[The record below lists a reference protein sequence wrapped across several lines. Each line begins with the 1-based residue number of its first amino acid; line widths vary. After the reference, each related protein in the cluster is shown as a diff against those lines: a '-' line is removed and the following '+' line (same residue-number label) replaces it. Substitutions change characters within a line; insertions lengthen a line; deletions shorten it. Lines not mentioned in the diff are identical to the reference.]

1 MDYTPWLKNSLGEL
15 PPCTF
20 GVPLIEWANDAT
32 VREQLHIPDY
42 VQAWDMC
49 EGDID
54 YTINP
59 EGSQW
64 VWERHQ
70 NAYRMLKFS
79 GDMDGAVPTSGTRN
93 WIKSMNRDVLEAYRP
108 WYVGGQVAGYL
119 EEQDGLTFLTVHAAG
134 HMVPQDQRERAHVM
148 VNSWVRN
155 ETLPSTPN

>member
-64 VWERHQ
+64 VWEKHQ

-108 WYVGGQVAGYL
+108 WYVEGQVAGYL